1 MPVIL
6 CMPDLPQKLQ
16 VLETYATFI
25 SLAMGSPGDASVIVK
40 NKME

>member
-6 CMPDLPQKLQ
+6 CMPELPQKLQ

-25 SLAMGSPGDASVIVK
+25 SLAMAPRGMPQ
-40 NKME
+40 